1 MTRAETVRKAALRGG
16 VERSVRRR
24 VIEGLECHAKDQHEN
39 LGSHEGFQGAGA
51 LNTTLGPACNSL
63 RARHL
68 PRMVTSNSPAPW
80 THMMVHLPRK
90 GAS

>member
-39 LGSHEGFQGAGA
+39 LGSHEGF
-51 LNTTLGPACNSL
+51 
-63 RARHL
+63 
-68 PRMVTSNSPAPW
+68 
-80 THMMVHLPRK
+80 
-90 GAS
+90 